1 MAISGVLGR
10 GCVYVL
16 GYALRASLGCCQG
29 DYLSGRAR
37 NGDRVVPGRHAQPL
51 SPKLQTPRPDP

>member
-1 MAISGVLGR
+1 MGISGVLGR

-29 DYLSGRAR
+29 DYLSGLAR
-37 NGDRVVPGRHAQPL
+37 NEDRVVPDRHASTPQP
-51 SPKLQTPRPDP
+51 QTPNP